1 MHKYYVQHAITSIP
15 ESLSSFLP
23 YTTHSPLKEKEEK
36 VTVVLIS
43 NVTD

>member
-15 ESLSSFLP
+15 ESSFFFP